1 MSVPSAHSF
10 TSNMSTGV
18 EFKDIENYYEDV
30 HRPPHCITDPKAYV
44 SGSATHPPPEELTQE
59 NLYVLCGLS
68 SFKCY
73 NNSGSDNSD
82 SNSSSSDSDCIDCK
96 LELADFTSNARET
109 VSESSESIIINNDI
123 TDSNRE
129 STILLTQNAH
139 STLIQQWND
148 KIENMDVEKEYNAFV
163 MQLDAQRQQRQQN
176 LIQREKQ
183 QQQQS

>member
-1 MSVPSAHSF
+1 
-10 TSNMSTGV
+10 MSTGV
-18 EFKDIENYYEDV
+18 EFKDIEDYYDDI

-73 NNSGSDNSD
+73 NNSGSDGSD
-82 SNSSSSDSDCIDCK
+82 SSSSSSDSDCIDCK
-96 LELADFTSNARET
+96 WNLADFGSNARDAS
-109 VSESSESIIINNDI
+109 SESSESIITNNDI

-139 STLIQQWND
+139 GTLIQQWND
-148 KIENMDVEKEYNAFV
+148 KIENIDIEKEYEAFV
-163 MQLDAQRQQRQQN
+163 MQLDAQRQQKQAN
-176 LIQREKQ
+176 LIQQEKQ
-183 QQQQS
+183 QQQRS